1 MLSKLSIIIPCRNEE
16 KYIENCV
23 NSILKNDYPSEN
35 YEILIVD
42 GKSSDKTIEII
53 ELLQKKY
60 KNIRQICNQRKIT
73 PVALNLGI
81 RNAKNEYVMIA
92 GAHSSF
98 PENYISVLMKNIVD
112 LKADGVGGMLIT
124 TSINPTKK
132 ASSIIKVLSN
142 KFGVGNSM
150 FRIGVTE
157 PTLVDTV
164 PFGIYKKTLFEEVSF
179 YDEKL
184 IRNHDI
190 ALSKEFIKKKKKIY
204 LIPDASCNYYAR
216 EYFGQLARNNYL
228 NGYWNLLTVF
238 ITRKYYS
245 LSIRHF
251 IPLVF
256 ILSLI
261 IPIFPAIFISKY
273 FAFLPAFI
281 FFVYNILIF
290 KTSCMLLDKS
300 NKLSLL
306 VMSFYTLHFSY
317 GLGSLIGLFR
327 IDRLLFNGKIK
338 TKI

>member
-16 KYIENCV
+16 KYIENCI

-35 YEILIVD
+35 YEIIIVD
-42 GKSSDKTIEII
+42 GKSSDKTIEKI
-53 ELLQKKY
+53 ERLQKKY
-60 KNIRQICNQRKIT
+60 KNIRHIDNPQKVT

-81 RNAKNEYVMIA
+81 RNANFEYVMIA

-112 LKADGVGGMLIT
+112 LKADGVGGMIKT
-124 TSINPTKK
+124 TSINLTVK
-132 ASSIIKVLSN
+132 ASSIVKVLSN

-164 PFGIYKKTLFEEVSF
+164 PFGIYKKTIFNEVSY
-179 YDEKL
+179 YDERL

-190 ALSKEFIKKKKKIY
+190 ALSKEFLKNKKKIY
-204 LIPDASCNYYAR
+204 LLPDASCKYYAR
-216 EYFGQLARNNYL
+216 ENFGELARNNYL
-228 NGYWNLLTVF
+228 NGFWNLLTVY

-251 IPLVF
+251 IPLAF

-273 FAFLPAFI
+273 FAFLSI
-281 FFVYNILIF
+281 FVFLVYNILIF
-290 KTSCMLLDKS
+290 RTSNLLLDKS

-317 GLGSLIGLFR
+317 GVGSLIGLFR
-327 IDRLLFNGKIK
+327 IDILLFNGKNKAEI
-338 TKI
+338 